1 MSTERIKEFIDCL
14 SADKYSDGRDAIAG
28 VVADKYNARIEGA
41 REKLG
46 LKLESKEEPKK
57 CNECGKLIGE
67 ETIGCKCNTEE
78 E

>member
-1 MSTERIKEFIDCL
+1 MSTERIKEFIDCI
-14 SADKYSDGRDAIAG
+14 ANDKYSDGRDAIAG

-46 LKLESKEEPKK
+46 LKLESTKK
-57 CNECGKLIGE
+57 CDECGKMIGE
-67 ETIGCKCNTEE
+67 ATGGCKCEAKEE